1 MMANLTQTEQYTKK
15 TERNSRAFWIL
26 MILGFFAIDLAI
38 AAIAITMAAGDP
50 SFRSIPGYGERAVA
64 WDERQALRDAWQNRQ
79 WHIAIQRV
87 GNPSD
92 AIEVAIT
99 DRNHE
104 PVSGCVGS
112 ARLFH
117 YTRVAQQ
124 VSATLSEIA
133 PGRYQAKVDV
143 AKLGLWSFELT
154 LTSPDGQRCSY
165 EQAMEWNEP
174 PAAAPR
180 GHRVLE

>member
-1 MMANLTQTEQYTKK
+1 MENQMQLERNTKR
-15 TERNSRAFWIL
+15 TERNSRTFWIL

-64 WDERQALRDAWQNRQ
+64 WDERQALRDAWQNKQ

-87 GNPSD
+87 GNRLD
-92 AIEVAIT
+92 ALEIAIT
-99 DRNHE
+99 DRNNA
-104 PVSGCVGS
+104 PVSGCIGS
-112 ARLFH
+112 VRLFH

-124 VSATLSEIA
+124 VAATFSEID

-143 AKLGLWSFELT
+143 AKPGLWSFELE

-165 EQAMEWNEP
+165 EQAIEWNEP
-174 PAAAPR
+174 TEVAPR
-180 GHRVLE
+180 HHRVLE